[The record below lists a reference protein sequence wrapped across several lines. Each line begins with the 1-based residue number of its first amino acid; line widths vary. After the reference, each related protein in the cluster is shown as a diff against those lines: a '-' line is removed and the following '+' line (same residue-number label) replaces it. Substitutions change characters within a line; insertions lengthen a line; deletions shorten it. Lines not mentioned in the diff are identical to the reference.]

1 VELHWIVILIETAII
16 VLGIVVGLRLNSK
29 RRINRGI
36 CELREVVSGDAQ
48 SYDDNAKQHNGDA
61 IMITLS
67 PGDASQVHA
76 ILMTH
81 AEMQDARINDSLSL
95 IGRLNA
101 DLGSDDPEAK
111 EMIDDLQQQVEL
123 FETDADNLK
132 RLANMF

>member
-1 VELHWIVILIETAII
+1 ML
-16 VLGIVVGLRLNSK
+16 
-29 RRINRGI
+29 
-36 CELREVVSGDAQ
+36 
-48 SYDDNAKQHNGDA
+48 
-61 IMITLS
+61 TLS
-67 PGDASQVHA
+67 RDDASQVRA

-81 AEMQDARINDSLSL
+81 AEMQDLRINDSLAI

>member
-1 VELHWIVILIETAII
+1 
-16 VLGIVVGLRLNSK
+16 
-29 RRINRGI
+29 
-36 CELREVVSGDAQ
+36 
-48 SYDDNAKQHNGDA
+48 
-61 IMITLS
+61 MITLS
-67 PGDASQVHA
+67 PDDASQVRA